1 MAPGDDA
8 RPEDDPA
15 FVRRLFDATPDGLW
29 LFDDRA
35 VTIWAN
41 PRMARIVGRE
51 VDAMSGVSVHE
62 LFDEQ
67 GRRDFDD
74 HLAEMLATG
83 SGAENIEAYF
93 VRPDGTAVWGLIS
106 YAPVLDDDG
115 VRTGWLHRV
124 TPYTERKE
132 LLEALVEREQQLAT
146 AQQLAHL
153 GSWEWD
159 VPGDRVLWSDE
170 MCRIF
175 GVATGTTPDF
185 EAYLSLLHPGDR
197 ERAGQVIQRAAE
209 EGSAAYEFDHRVL
222 RPDGEV
228 RWVRGR
234 GVVERSADGT
244 VIRMS
249 GTAQDITDLHT
260 ADEQAEE
267 ATRRLFL
274 LQQMT
279 TAANLSTNLREA
291 LLIAGAGVPEHT
303 TWSAV
308 CGFLYD
314 WQVAGVE
321 VLDMSGGRA
330 VVAPDPELAAE
341 ARRTAMVTIG
351 VPSAMAE
358 THSLVAMPVVLE
370 GEVIAVVE
378 LMADELPPDENS
390 HQLMAQISHQLA
402 LVAGRERTAAQL
414 AEARDDAME
423 ASRLKSE
430 FLATMSHEIRTPMN
444 GVIGLTD
451 LLLRTDLDEH
461 QRRLTANLQNAG
473 MTLLGIINDIL
484 DLSKIE
490 AGKLELEAADFDVR
504 AVFDQVA
511 TVLSGPAHEKGLEL
525 IVACHPDVP
534 VQLRGDSVRLG
545 QVISNLGSNAVKF
558 TDSGEVAIEARVE
571 RQTTHDVVLRVD
583 VTDTGVGI
591 DPTSRERLFDAFTQ
605 ADPSTTR
612 RHGGTGLGLAI
623 SRQLVDALGG
633 ELWLTSELGTG
644 STFSFTVRLDRVAGA
659 AERQFDVPV
668 QLRGRRILVVDD
680 NETNR
685 FILED
690 QLSAWHMRAYA
701 VPSAADALRALRE
714 GVELGDPFELAL
726 LDLRMPDVDGLE
738 LARRIRSDRDLVGL
752 HLLLLSSEQVP
763 RQQVADAGI
772 RTSLSKP
779 VREVEL
785 HDALLGVLAPRPL
798 GAARARTSGADAALG
813 IRVLVVED
821 NPVNQMV
828 ATGLLENLG
837 CVVDVADDGVAAV
850 EMLAQPHEYAVVFMD
865 CRMPRLDGFDATRR
879 IRAQE
884 PPGQR
889 VPIVAMTASALE
901 GERERCLEA
910 GMDDY
915 LTKPVNAREVERA
928 LHTWAELPD
937 PVDPAAGAVA
947 APEAAPAPAPPAP
960 PPAAGA
966 GAVGVLDADR
976 VQVLEGLVKDGTSF
990 FERTAAS
997 FMGRVGDQLVA
1008 IRAAVDGDNANSL
1021 LTSAHQLKGSALNLG
1036 LPRVATAAA
1045 RLEALGIAGRTD
1057 GAQPMLDELSAEVLV
1072 AVSALQ
1078 QATAKDH

>member
-1 MAPGDDA
+1 MTTGGGPQ
-8 RPEDDPA
+8 PTDDPL
-15 FVRRLFDATPDGLW
+15 VLRRLFDANPDGLW
-29 LFDDRA
+29 LFDD
-35 VTIWAN
+35 TGITTWAN
-41 PRMARIVGRE
+41 AKMARILGRE
-51 VDAMSGVSVHE
+51 AADLPGLPAREV
-62 LFDEQ
+62 FDEQ
-67 GRRDFDD
+67 GRLDFDAN
-74 HLAEMLATG
+74 LAGMVASG
-83 SGAENIEAYF
+83 RGAENIEAYF
-93 VRPDGTAVWGLIS
+93 LRPDGTAVWGLLS
-106 YAPVLDDDG
+106 YAPVLDGDG
-115 VRTGWLHRV
+115 ARTGWLHRV

-132 LLEALVEREQQLAT
+132 LVETLRESEHQLAT
-146 AQQLAHL
+146 AQRIAHI

-159 VPGDRVLWSDE
+159 VPADRVQWSDE

-175 GVATGTTPDF
+175 GVEVGTTPDF
-185 EAYLSLLHPGDR
+185 DTYISLLHPEDR
-197 ERAGQVIQRAAE
+197 EHAGGVIQRAAE
-209 EGSAAYEFDHRVL
+209 SGESEYQFDHRVL
-222 RPDGEV
+222 HPDGEV

-234 GVVERSADGT
+234 GVVERAADGT
-244 VIRMS
+244 VVRMS
-249 GTAQDITDLHT
+249 GTAQDVTDLHN
-260 ADEQAEE
+260 ADALAAE
-267 ATRRLFL
+267 ASRRLFL

-279 TAANLSTNLREA
+279 TAANRATNLREA

-303 TWSAV
+303 TWAAI

-314 WQVAGVE
+314 WQVPGVE
-321 VLDMSGGRA
+321 VLDMSGGQA
-330 VVAPDPELAAE
+330 VVQPDPELADE
-341 ARRTAMVTIG
+341 ARRTALVTVGI
-351 VPSAMAE
+351 PSTMAE
-358 THSLVAMPVVLE
+358 THSLVAMPVILE

-378 LMADELPPDENS
+378 LIADELPPDENS
-390 HQLMAQISHQLA
+390 HQLMAQIAHQLG
-402 LVAGRERTAAQL
+402 LVAERERTAAQL

-451 LLLRTDLDEH
+451 LLLRTDLDDH

-490 AGKLELEAADFDVR
+490 SGKLELEAADFDVR

-534 VQLRGDSVRLG
+534 VQLRGDSVRFG

-558 TDSGEVAIEARVE
+558 TDAGEVVIEARVE
-571 RQTTHDVVLRVD
+571 RQTPRDVVLRVD

-591 DPTSRERLFDAFTQ
+591 DPASRERLFEAFTQ

-633 ELWLTSELGTG
+633 ELWVTSEPGVG
-644 STFSFTVRLDRVAGA
+644 STFSFTLRLERVAGA
-659 AERQFDVPV
+659 AARRFEVPV

-690 QLSAWHMRAYA
+690 QLAAWHMRAFA
-701 VPSAADALRALRE
+701 VSSAAEARTTLHEA
-714 GVELGDPFELAL
+714 VTLGDPFEVAL
-726 LDLRMPDVDGLE
+726 LDLRMPDVDGLQ
-738 LARRIRSDRDLVGL
+738 LAEQLRGDAGL
-752 HLLLLSSEQVP
+752 AGLQMVLLSSEQVP
-763 RQQVADAGI
+763 RQRAADAGI
-772 RTSLSKP
+772 RSSLSKP

-785 HDALLGVLAPRPL
+785 HDALLGVLAPRPP
-798 GAARARTSGADAALG
+798 GATRARSTVPGADLG
-813 IRVLVVED
+813 VRVLVVED

-837 CVVDVADDGVAAV
+837 CTVDVADDGIAAV
-850 EMLAQPHEYAVVFMD
+850 ERLSGEHGYDVVFMD
-865 CRMPRLDGFDATRR
+865 CRMPRLDGFDATRQVR
-879 IRAQE
+879 LAE

-889 VPIVAMTASALE
+889 VPIIAMTASALE

-915 LTKPVNAREVERA
+915 LTKPVDAAEVERT
-928 LHTWAELPD
+928 LRTWAGLPD
-937 PVDPAAGAVA
+937 TPVAEAPVHREPP
-947 APEAAPAPAPPAP
+947 PEAA
-960 PPAAGA
+960 
-966 GAVGVLDADR
+966 AVIGVLDADR
-976 VQVLEGLVKDGTSF
+976 VRMLEGLVKDGTSF

-997 FMGRVGDQLVA
+997 FMGRVGDQLLA
-1008 IRAAVDGDNANSL
+1008 IRAAVERANANSL

-1036 LPRVATAAA
+1036 LPRVAAAA
-1045 RLEALGIAGRTD
+1045 ADLEALGIAGRTD
-1057 GAQPMLDELSAEVLV
+1057 GAEAMLDELTAEVDI

-1078 QATAKDH
+1078 EATAKGR

>member
-1 MAPGDDA
+1 MEGM
-8 RPEDDPA
+8 RPERPGPDDPA
-15 FVRRLFDATPDGLW
+15 FVRRLFDAHPDGLW
-29 LFDDRA
+29 LFDDEG
-35 VTIWAN
+35 VTVWAN
-41 PRMARIVGRE
+41 DNIARILGRTVQE
-51 VDAMSGVSVHE
+51 MDGLPVRD

-67 GRRDFDD
+67 GRQDFDH
-74 HLAEMLATG
+74 HLVEMRV
-83 SGAENIEAYF
+83 SGVGAHNVEAYF
-93 VRPDGTAVWGLIS
+93 LRPDGTAVWGLLS
-106 YAPVLDDDG
+106 YTPVLDDDG
-115 VRTGWLHRV
+115 ERIGWLHRV

-132 LLEALVEREQQLAT
+132 LLGALVEREHQLAV
-146 AQQLAHL
+146 AQQIAHI

-159 VPGDRVLWSDE
+159 VAADRVLWSDE

-175 GVATGTTPDF
+175 GVPPGTTPDF
-185 EAYLSLLHPGDR
+185 ETYLSLVHPDDR
-197 ERAGQVIQRAAE
+197 EHAGGVIQRAGE
-209 EGSAAYEFDHRVL
+209 SDGEYEFDHRVL
-222 RPDGEV
+222 HPDGAI

-234 GVVERSADGT
+234 GVVERGPDGAP
-244 VIRMS
+244 VRMS

-260 ADEQAEE
+260 ADEQAAE

-279 TAANLSTNLREA
+279 TAANRATSLREA
-291 LLIAGAGVPEHT
+291 LRMAGEGVPEHT
-303 TWSAV
+303 TWAAV
-308 CGFLYD
+308 CAYLYD
-314 WQVAGVE
+314 WQRVGVE
-321 VLDMSGGRA
+321 VLDISGGHTD
-330 VVAPDPELAAE
+330 VEPNDELAE
-341 ARRTAMVTIG
+341 EVRRTGEVT
-351 VPSAMAE
+351 VRTPSAYAE
-358 THSLVAMPVVLE
+358 THSLVGMPVFLD
-370 GEVIAVVE
+370 GEIVAVVE
-378 LMADELPPDENS
+378 LIADELPPDENS
-390 HQLMAQISHQLA
+390 HQLMEQISRQLSV
-402 LVAGRERTAAQL
+402 VAERERSAAQL

-461 QRRLTANLQNAG
+461 QRRLAANLQNSG

-490 AGKLELEAADFDVR
+490 SGKLELETADFDVR

-525 IVACHPDVP
+525 IVACHPGVP
-534 VQLRGDSVRLG
+534 LELRGDSVRFG

-558 TDSGEVAIEARVE
+558 TETGEVVIEARVE
-571 RQTTHDVVLRVD
+571 RQTARDVVLRVD

-591 DPTSRERLFDAFTQ
+591 DPASRDRLFEAFTQ

-633 ELWLTSELGTG
+633 ELWVTSEPGVG
-644 STFSFTVRLDRVAGA
+644 STFSFTVRLERVMGA
-659 AERQFDVPV
+659 AARQFDVPV
-668 QLRGRRILVVDD
+668 QLRGRRVLVVDD

-690 QLSAWHMRAYA
+690 QLAAWHMRAFA
-701 VPSAADALRALRE
+701 VSSAAEALTTLRE
-714 GVELGDPFELAL
+714 AVALGDPYEVAL

-738 LARRIRSDRDLVGL
+738 LAEQLRGDPGISGL
-752 HLLLLSSEQVP
+752 QMVLLSSEQVP

-779 VREVEL
+779 VRQVEL
-785 HDALLGVLAPRPL
+785 HDTLLGVLAPRPYA
-798 GAARARTSGADAALG
+798 AARTRGLDAGPDLG

-837 CVVDVADDGVAAV
+837 CTVDVADDGIAAV
-850 EMLAQPHEYAVVFMD
+850 ERLSGSHGYAVVFMD
-865 CRMPRLDGFDATRR
+865 CRMPRLDGFDATRQV
-879 IRAQE
+879 RAAE
-884 PPGQR
+884 RPGRR
-889 VPIVAMTASALE
+889 VPIIAMTASALE

-915 LTKPVNAREVERA
+915 LTKPVDAAEVERA
-928 LHTWAELPD
+928 LRTWAD
-937 PVDPAAGAVA
+937 VPATAPAPITPPTPREPP
-947 APEAAPAPAPPAP
+947 PEAA
-960 PPAAGA
+960 
-966 GAVGVLDADR
+966 AVIGVLDAER
-976 VQVLEGLVKDGTSF
+976 VRILEGLVKDGTSF

-997 FMGRVGDQLVA
+997 FMGRVGDQLAA
-1008 IRAAVDGDNANSL
+1008 IRSAVEQGNANSL

-1036 LPRVATAAA
+1036 LPRVAAGAA
-1045 RLEALGIAGRTD
+1045 RLEALGIAGSTA
-1057 GAQPMLDELSAEVLV
+1057 GAERMLDDLDAEVDV

-1078 QATAKDH
+1078 QATAKDR